1 MTQVPT
7 IQADPDFRLVL
18 DFQNVR
24 LKDEQFFR
32 LCSDNSDLRI
42 EMSAAGELIIM
53 APCKPM
59 TGRRNARIALR
70 LGLWAEQDGTGECF
84 DSSSLFGLPNGAKR
98 SPDASWILK
107 TRWEQI
113 PHEEKEYAEKF
124 EEICPDFVLELRSIS
139 DRLPDLEEKMEEY
152 MACGARLGWLLD
164 PIDNF
169 AIIYRL
175 GEAPERIEKPVI
187 LSGEPVL
194 PGFNFDFREIL

>member
-1 MTQVPT
+1 MPT
-7 IQADPDFRLVL
+7 IQADNDFRLVL
-18 DFQNVR
+18 DFHNVR

-32 LCSDNSDLRI
+32 LCSDNGDLRI

-113 PHEEKEYAEKF
+113 PDNERDYAEKF

-152 MACGARLGWLLD
+152 LDCGARLGWLLD

-169 AIIYRL
+169 AIIYRP
-175 GEAPERIEKPVI
+175 GQAPERIEKPEI
-187 LSGEPVL
+187 LSGESVL